1 MARGVPLT
9 DDDKLRICELLEQNV
24 HPHEIAKQLQLS
36 HQSVYRVRKEMY
48 GKDVRSMDVVIAGD
62 KYNGTL
68 KAVGPSHYVGTCRV
82 EGGKM
87 KKKHFNYSN
96 SKQAIE
102 AWESWKLLMNNIPE
116 KKKTDI
122 PEKETFVATY
132 DNSQIL
138 QTNKPVNQ
146 TTTVENLYI
155 LAVGKPKLAG
165 WFVDEDKARQALK
178 MANQALEFAG
188 VDIRYSVIQVKVNG
202 FLDVERGVTKVKAKD

>member
-9 DDDKLRICELLEQNV
+9 DDDKLRICELLEQHV
-24 HPHEIAKQLQLS
+24 HPNEIAKQLQLS

-68 KAVGPSHYVGTCRV
+68 KAVGPSHFVGTCRV

-87 KKKHFNYSN
+87 KNKHFNYSN

-102 AWESWKLLMNNIPE
+102 AWENWKALVSIERVKAKGTKKTE
-116 KKKTDI
+116 KEKTDI

-138 QTNKPVNQ
+138 QANKPVHQN
-146 TTTVENLYI
+146 TMVENLYI
-155 LAVGKPKLAG
+155 LAVREPKLAG
-165 WFVDEDKARQALK
+165 WFIDEDKARRA
-178 MANQALEFAG
+178 MEAANKALELAG
-188 VDIRYSVIQVKVNG
+188 YDALYSVVEVKRQ
-202 FLDVERGVTKVKAKD
+202 D